1 MTRVFL
7 VDDEMLVRK
16 GLCKL
21 LELAPEIE
29 IVGEAANGVEAV
41 EGVPAHT
48 PDVVLLDV
56 RMPLLDGIG
65 VLAQLRARDAL
76 PPTIVL
82 TTFDDAEL
90 LLQAVRHGA
99 RGFLQKDVSLEDLLA
114 AIRAVAGGRTWFQPA
129 LTSSVRK
136 GIVAVEAGAPADAD
150 EILAPLTE
158 RERDVLRLMAGG
170 CSNREI
176 AAALATAEGTVK
188 NQVSS
193 ILSKLGVRDR
203 TRAVLKAIQAGVV

>member
-1 MTRVFL
+1 
-7 VDDEMLVRK
+7 
-16 GLCKL
+16 
-21 LELAPEIE
+21 
-29 IVGEAANGVEAV
+29 
-41 EGVPAHT
+41 
-48 PDVVLLDV
+48 VLLDV
-56 RMPLLDGIG
+56 RMPFLDGIG
-65 VLAQLRARDAL
+65 VLAQLRSRSAL

-99 RGFLQKDVSLEDLLA
+99 RGFLQKDVTLEDLLA
-114 AIRAVAGGRTWFQPA
+114 AIRAVAAGRTWFQPA

-136 GIVAVEAGAPADAD
+136 GIVAVEAGEPADAD

-158 RERDVLRLMAGG
+158 RERDVLRLMVGG

-176 AAALATAEGTVK
+176 ATALATAEGTVK

-203 TRAVLKAIQAGVV
+203 TRAVLKAIQAGRGAEGSTPLFAAREATRAEA

>member
-41 EGVPAHT
+41 EGVPAQA

-114 AIRAVAGGRTWFQPA
+114 AVQAVAGGRTWFQPA
-129 LTSSVRK
+129 LTNSVRK

-158 RERDVLRLMAGG
+158 RERDVLRLMVGG
-170 CSNREI
+170 YSNREI

>member
-1 MTRVFL
+1 
-7 VDDEMLVRK
+7 
-16 GLCKL
+16 
-21 LELAPEIE
+21 
-29 IVGEAANGVEAV
+29 
-41 EGVPAHT
+41 
-48 PDVVLLDV
+48 
-56 RMPLLDGIG
+56 MPFLDGIG
-65 VLAQLRARDAL
+65 VLAQLRSRSAL

-99 RGFLQKDVSLEDLLA
+99 RGFLQKDVTLEDLLA
-114 AIRAVAGGRTWFQPA
+114 AIRAVAAGRTWFHPA

-136 GIVAVEAGAPADAD
+136 GIVAVEAGEPADAD

-158 RERDVLRLMAGG
+158 RERDVLRLMVGG

-176 AAALATAEGTVK
+176 ATALATAEGTVK

-203 TRAVLKAIQAGVV
+203 TRSVLKSIQAGRGAEGSTPLFAAREATRAEA